1 MKSGQKVLL
10 GVFVFLFIAGG
21 VNHFIAPGFYLKL
34 LDYILPAGN
43 EELAKQLV
51 MVSGVT
57 EILAGLLF
65 ILPQTRRW
73 GALFIL
79 LHLLAFVPVHVAM
92 CFVRVS
98 GEDPNVA
105 YFAWPRLIVQFML
118 IYWIALFT
126 QKPLNQT
133 K

>member
-1 MKSGQKVLL
+1 MKSGQKVLI
-10 GVFVFLFIAGG
+10 GVFAFLFIAGG
-21 VNHFIAPGFYLKL
+21 VNHFIAPGFYLNL
-34 LDYILPAGN
+34 LDYILPPGN
-43 EELAKQLV
+43 EALAGQLI
-51 MVSGVT
+51 MLSGAT

-92 CFVRVS
+92 CFVRIP
-98 GEDPNVA
+98 GEEANMA

>member
-1 MKSGQKVLL
+1 MKSGQKVLI
-10 GVFVFLFIAGG
+10 GVFAFLFIAGG
-21 VNHFIAPGFYLKL
+21 VNHFIAPGFYLNL
-34 LDYILPAGN
+34 LDYILPPGN
-43 EELAKQLV
+43 EALAGQLI
-51 MVSGVT
+51 MLSGAT

-92 CFVRVS
+92 CFVRIP
-98 GEDPNVA
+98 GEEANMA

-126 QKPLNQT
+126 QKNPKLN
-133 K
+133 

>member
-1 MKSGQKVLL
+1 MKSSQKVLI
-10 GVFVFLFIAGG
+10 GVFAFLFIAGG
-21 VNHFIAPGFYLKL
+21 VNHFIAPGFYLNL
-34 LDYILPAGN
+34 LDYILPSGN
-43 EELAKQLV
+43 EALAKQLI
-51 MVSGVT
+51 MVSGAT

-92 CFVRVS
+92 CFVRIP
-98 GEDPNVA
+98 GEEANMA